1 MGGGVQT
8 IVQNEP
14 LALSA
19 VLRGIGEA
27 LTELETLSSSARAT
41 YVIEVRRIWAT
52 VTYLIL

>member
-1 MGGGVQT
+1 MQT

-14 LALSA
+14 LGLSA

-52 VTYLIL
+52 GP